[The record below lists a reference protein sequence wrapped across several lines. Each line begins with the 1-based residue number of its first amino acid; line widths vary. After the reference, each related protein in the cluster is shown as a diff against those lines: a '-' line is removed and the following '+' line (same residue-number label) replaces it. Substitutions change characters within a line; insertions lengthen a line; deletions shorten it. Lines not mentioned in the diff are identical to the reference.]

1 MTRKI
6 LVIDDEEMLTEL
18 LSDYF
23 SSMGYRV
30 SIALNS
36 KKAMEMLREQPDII
50 LLDVNMPELDGFE
63 LCKRIR
69 NHVTC
74 PILFLSARVTEQDR
88 VNGLRIG
95 GDDYITKP
103 FSMAELEARIEA
115 HLRRDARGRTANQMA
130 ASDDLIVDFTQR
142 TVTYKNEE
150 IPFSKKEFAIIEFL
164 IASPGQVFDREHIY
178 EAVWGLEAM
187 GNSDVIKEHMRKIR
201 AKFYQATGKE
211 YVETVWGIGYK
222 WVK

>member
-1 MTRKI
+1 MNRKI

-23 SSMGYRV
+23 SALGYLV
-30 SIALNS
+30 SIAS
-36 KKAMEMLREQPDII
+36 DGREAMEMLREQPDII

-69 NHVTC
+69 KHVSC
-74 PILFLSARVTEQDR
+74 PILFLSARITEQDR
-88 VNGLRIG
+88 INGLRIG

-115 HLRRDARGRTANQMA
+115 HWRRDARGKAVNQMV

-142 TVTYKNEE
+142 TVTYKSEK

-164 IASPGQVFDREHIY
+164 ITSAGQVFDREHIY
-178 EAVWGLEAM
+178 EAVWGLEAT
-187 GNSDVIKEHMRKIR
+187 GSSDVIKEHMRKIR
-201 AKFYQATGKE
+201 AKLHQVTGKE
-211 YVETVWGIGYK
+211 YIETVWGIGYK
-222 WVK
+222 WIK

>member
-1 MTRKI
+1 MNRKI

-23 SSMGYRV
+23 GSLGYMV
-30 SIALNS
+30 SIALNG
-36 KKAMEMLREQPDII
+36 KKAIEMLREQPDII

-63 LCKRIR
+63 LCRRIR
-69 NHVTC
+69 DHVSC
-74 PILFLSARVTEQDR
+74 PILFLSARITEQDK

-103 FSMAELEARIEA
+103 FSMEELEARIEA
-115 HLRRDARGRTANQMA
+115 HLRRDARVKTVNQVV
-130 ASDDLIVDFTQR
+130 ASDDLLVNFTQK

-150 IPFSKKEFAIIEFL
+150 ISFSKREFAIIEFL
-164 IASPGQVFDREHIY
+164 LFSAGQVFDREHIY
-178 EAVWGLEAM
+178 EAVWGLEAE
-187 GNSDVIKEHMRKIR
+187 GNSDVIKEHIRKIR
-201 AKFYQATGKE
+201 TKLYQVTGKE
-211 YVETVWGIGYK
+211 YIETVWGIGYK

>member
-1 MTRKI
+1 MNRKI

-18 LSDYF
+18 LDDYF
-23 SSMGYRV
+23 SGLGYMV
-30 SIALNS
+30 SIALNG
-36 KKAMEMLREQPDII
+36 KKAMEMLRDQPDII

-69 NHVTC
+69 KHVSC
-74 PILFLSARVTEQDR
+74 PILFLSARITEQDR
-88 VNGLRIG
+88 INGLRIG

-115 HLRRDARGRTANQMA
+115 HLRRDARGKAVNQMV
-130 ASDDLIVDFTQR
+130 ASDELIVDFTQW

-164 IASPGQVFDREHIY
+164 ITSAGQVFDREHIY
-178 EAVWGLEAM
+178 EAVWGLEAA
-187 GNSDVIKEHMRKIR
+187 GSSDVIKEHMRKIR
-201 AKFYQATGKE
+201 AKLHQATGKE
-211 YVETVWGIGYK
+211 YIETVWGIGYK
-222 WVK
+222 WIK

>member
-1 MTRKI
+1 MDRKI

-23 SSMGYRV
+23 SSLGYMVR
-30 SIALNS
+30 IALNG

-69 NHVTC
+69 DHVSC
-74 PILFLSARVTEQDR
+74 PILFLSARIMEQDK

-103 FSMAELEARIEA
+103 FSMEELEARIEA
-115 HLRRDARGRTANQMA
+115 HLRRDARRRTANQVMV
-130 ASDDLIVDFTQR
+130 SDDLLVDFTQK
-142 TVTYKNEE
+142 TVTYQNEE
-150 IPFSKKEFAIIEFL
+150 ISFSKKEFSIIEFL
-164 IASPGQVFDREHIY
+164 LFSAGQVFDREYIY
-178 EAVWGLEAM
+178 ETVWGLEAE
-187 GNSDVIKEHMRKIR
+187 GNSSVVKEHIRKIR
-201 AKFYQATGKE
+201 TKLYQVTGKE
-211 YVETVWGIGYK
+211 YIETVWGIGYK

>member
-1 MTRKI
+1 MNRKI

-23 SSMGYRV
+23 SALGYLV
-30 SIALNS
+30 SIAS
-36 KKAMEMLREQPDII
+36 DGREAMEMLREQPDII

-69 NHVTC
+69 KHVSC
-74 PILFLSARVTEQDR
+74 PILFLSARITEQDR
-88 VNGLRIG
+88 INGLRIG

-115 HLRRDARGRTANQMA
+115 HLRRDARGKAVNQMV

-142 TVTYKNEE
+142 TVTYKSEK

-164 IASPGQVFDREHIY
+164 ITSAGQVFDREHIY
-178 EAVWGLEAM
+178 EAVWGLEAT
-187 GNSDVIKEHMRKIR
+187 GSSDVIKEHMRKIR
-201 AKFYQATGKE
+201 AKLHQVTGKE
-211 YVETVWGIGYK
+211 YIETVWGIGYK
-222 WVK
+222 WIK